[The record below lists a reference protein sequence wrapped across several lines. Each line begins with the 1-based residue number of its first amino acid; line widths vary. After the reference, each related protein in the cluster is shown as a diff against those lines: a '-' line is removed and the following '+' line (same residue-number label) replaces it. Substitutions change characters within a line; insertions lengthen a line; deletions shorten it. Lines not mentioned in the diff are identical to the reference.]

1 MLRIWDFLFS
11 DQRRFDFLICI
22 CCAMI
27 MLLKRDLM
35 DGDFAS
41 NMKLLQNFPERID
54 VSSVTR
60 KAKSLTNAF
69 TIRS

>member
-1 MLRIWDFLFS
+1 
-11 DQRRFDFLICI
+11 
-22 CCAMI
+22 MI

-60 KAKSLTNAF
+60 KAKSLSNAF
-69 TIRS
+69 TTRG